1 MSKDFEKEYIK
12 LAESEIPDLWNRIEA
27 GLTEKSTHTAEFAPE
42 QGNKITHNIEWIR
55 RYAGLAAAVLCIAL
69 IVPAWMLFHPT
80 AGKSSSADTSAPE
93 AAEAEMAA
101 EMTEEMA
108 AGMAAEVTGE
118 MAAAEAYDEMASEEV
133 VKESAEAPAI
143 SSVSADT
150 DNQKRQFSAVKDEAS
165 VEAKVESESELKE
178 ELEAA
183 PEGESETGGS
193 ILRNVVVQVLSVQN
207 DVYKEDGSTSGGVVY
222 TVTVCEE
229 YSGILAKGEEL
240 EVYQTSELLGEM
252 KAGQKYEID
261 ILCDSE
267 KEYPYIIDRIN

>member
-27 GLTEKSTHTAEFAPE
+27 GLTEKSTHTAESAPE

-93 AAEAEMAA
+93 AAE
-101 EMTEEMA
+101 EEMA
-108 AGMAAEVTGE
+108 AGMTAEVTGE

-165 VEAKVESESELKE
+165 VEAEVEPEAELKE
-178 ELEAA
+178 ELETA
-183 PEGESETGGS
+183 PEAESETGGS

-207 DVYKEDGSTSGGVVY
+207 DVYKEDGSTSGKVVY

-229 YSGILAKGEEL
+229 YAGILAEGEEL
-240 EVYQTSELLGEM
+240 EVYQTSELSGEM

-267 KEYPYIIDRIN
+267 KEYPYIIDRIH

>member
-27 GLTEKSTHTAEFAPE
+27 GLTEKSTHTAESAPE

-93 AAEAEMAA
+93 AAE
-101 EMTEEMA
+101 EEMA
-108 AGMAAEVTGE
+108 AGMTAEVTGE

-143 SSVSADT
+143 SGVSADA
-150 DNQKRQFSAVKDEAS
+150 DNQKRQFLAVKDEAS
-165 VEAKVESESELKE
+165 VEAEVESEAELKE

-207 DVYKEDGSTSGGVVY
+207 DVYKEGGSTSEGVVY

>member
-27 GLTEKSTHTAEFAPE
+27 GLTEKSTHTTESAPE
-42 QGNKITHNIEWIR
+42 QENKITHNIEWIR

-69 IVPAWMLFHPT
+69 IVPALMLFHPT

-93 AAEAEMAA
+93 AAE
-101 EMTEEMA
+101 EEMA
-108 AGMAAEVTGE
+108 AGMTAEVTGE
-118 MAAAEAYDEMASEEV
+118 MAAAEAYDEMASKEAVE
-133 VKESAEAPAI
+133 ESAEVPAI
-143 SSVSADT
+143 SGVSTDT
-150 DNQKRQFSAVKDEAS
+150 DNQKRQFLEVKDEAS
-165 VEAKVESESELKE
+165 VEAEVESEAESEAELKE
-178 ELEAA
+178 ELETA
-183 PEGESETGGS
+183 PEAESETGGN

-229 YSGILAKGEEL
+229 HSGILEKGEEL
-240 EVYQTSELLGEM
+240 ELYQTPELLGEM
-252 KAGQKYEID
+252 EAGQKYEID

-267 KEYPYIIDRIN
+267 KEYPYIIDKIN